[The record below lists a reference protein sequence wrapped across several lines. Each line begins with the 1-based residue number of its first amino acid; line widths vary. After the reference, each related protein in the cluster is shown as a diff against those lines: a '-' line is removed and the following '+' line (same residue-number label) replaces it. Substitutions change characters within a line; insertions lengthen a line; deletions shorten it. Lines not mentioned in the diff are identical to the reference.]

1 MDQRDILKK
10 QVGLELKS
18 AWCAVFV
25 EPQKVHPNC
34 ERVQGDGL
42 GRKKAKPI
50 SDR

>member
-10 QVGLELKS
+10 QVGLELRS

-25 EPQKVHPNC
+25 EPQKVHPD
-34 ERVQGDGL
+34 RVQGDGL